1 MRAKTTRTEYGFEIG
16 NLDIKIV
23 HETASAPYSP
33 SIEIPDLCIDASDI
47 DSLILAL
54 MEVRRDMKLRGHE
67 TGKPKRRTPAI
78 TVNGGVR

>member
-1 MRAKTTRTEYGFEIG
+1 MRAKTTRTAYGFEIG
-16 NLDIKIV
+16 NLDVTIT
-23 HETASAPYSP
+23 HETGSGLNLP
-33 SIEIPDLCIDASDI
+33 SVEIPELCIDASDI

-78 TVNGGVR
+78 TVNGRMS